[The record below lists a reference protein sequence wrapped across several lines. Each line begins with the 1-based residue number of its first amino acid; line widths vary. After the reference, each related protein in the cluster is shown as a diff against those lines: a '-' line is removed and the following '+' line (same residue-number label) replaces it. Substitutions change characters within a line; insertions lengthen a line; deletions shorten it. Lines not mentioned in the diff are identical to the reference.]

1 MQLDAFRK
9 ATVKGVATRVG
20 GADVKKLKIELAR
33 AMGER
38 CVDALLK
45 KGASVDSIR
54 MSNRALVYVVDG
66 VPLFFDPSGGRYEM
80 FPTVYA
86 LWALGDAH
94 ALARVETHS
103 EVSPKVLGGADLMLP
118 GVTSDVSAWTENE
131 LAAVYVTGNDSPFA
145 VGVIGCD
152 AARAVASGMKGVG
165 VRLAH
170 AYGDAVWALGDKSAP
185 SAAFSRGRI
194 YKTGE
199 VAPETP
205 ALILEEDKAPET
217 VAAAIGAMTLSE
229 TAPGA
234 EEEEI
239 HDVSTPEK
247 MDAMLERCF
256 AIGANKVSD
265 AELPM
270 RCENFYANFVLPA
283 RPEGVQLDL
292 KHSTYKKQ
300 AKLFS
305 VMEKK
310 HKLIKTKLVHKIE
323 NIVAI
328 EREHALLAK
337 YAVASTPEV
346 SIESDAI
353 APPIGSATIEV
364 QKRYRAST
372 MYRPIYGQWA
382 IENKERLYTKTEA
395 HAALSKYVVANAL
408 GDGKP
413 GSEVKLDTLLG
424 KELFNKKEVEYGTDS
439 LYPLDDLFERL
450 IGKLQP
456 HVVVQSTRNGE
467 TTEFVKKGSLKPIV
481 IKAEDRGRRK
491 YITRISGMETF
502 CILPEELAAILK
514 KEFSASVSIDDLPG
528 KHDHGKELSIQG
540 HVVIQLADLLRKNMG
555 VPAKFIDAQN

>member
-1 MQLDAFRK
+1 
-9 ATVKGVATRVG
+9 
-20 GADVKKLKIELAR
+20 
-33 AMGER
+33 
-38 CVDALLK
+38 
-45 KGASVDSIR
+45 
-54 MSNRALVYVVDG
+54 MSNRALIYLVDG

-86 LWALGDAH
+86 LWALGDAL

-118 GVTSDVSAWTENE
+118 GVTSDVSTWTENE
-131 LAAVYVTGNDSPFA
+131 LAAIYVTGNDIPFA

-152 AARAVASGMKGVG
+152 GASAVASGMKGVG

-185 SAAFSRGRI
+185 CAAFSRGRI

-199 VAPETP
+199 MAPETP
-205 ALILEEDKAPET
+205 ALVSETKTPEKATET
-217 VAAAIGAMTLSE
+217 MAAAMGAMALDQA
-229 TAPGA
+229 APNA
-234 EEEEI
+234 VEEESY
-239 HDVSTPEK
+239 DVSTPEK

-256 AIGANKVSD
+256 AIGANKVKD
-265 AELPM
+265 AELPI
-270 RCENFYANFVLPA
+270 RCEAFYANFVLPA

-292 KHSTYKKQ
+292 KHSTFKKQ
-300 AKLFS
+300 AKLFN

-323 NIVAI
+323 NIIAI
-328 EREHALLAK
+328 ERDHALLAK
-337 YAVASTPEV
+337 YAAASTTEEV
-346 SIESDAI
+346 SIESDVI

-372 MYRPIYGQWA
+372 MYRPIFGQWA
-382 IENKERLYTKTEA
+382 IENKERLYTKAEVQ
-395 HAALSKYVVANAL
+395 AALSKYVVANSL

-413 GSEVKLDTLLG
+413 GGEVQLDTLLG
-424 KELFNKKEVEYGTDS
+424 KELFNKKEVEYGTDA
-439 LYPLDDLFERL
+439 LHPLDDLFERL

-491 YITRISGMETF
+491 YITRISGIETF
-502 CILPEELAAILK
+502 CISPEELAAISK
-514 KEFSASVSIDDLPG
+514 KEFSASVSIDDMPG